1 MKPRYD
7 VIISGA
13 GPSGSLLGF
22 LFSQNNIDTLI
33 IDKKNFPRYKTC
45 AGGLQDRTI
54 DLIPFD
60 IKNTIQKRL
69 DSILFSFRGR
79 DSFSRKY
86 SSTIIHPVDRREFD
100 YFLAA
105 RAIEN
110 GCIVRFGEEVIDFE
124 SNNGVSR

>member
-1 MKPRYD
+1 MESRYD

-22 LFSQNNIDTLI
+22 LLSQNNIDTLI

-54 DLIPFD
+54 DLIPFN
-60 IKNTIQKRL
+60 IKNTIQKSL

-79 DSFSRKY
+79 DTFTRKY
-86 SSTIIHPVDRREFD
+86 SSTILLTVDRREFD
-100 YFLAA
+100 HFIAA
-105 RAIEN
+105 TA
-110 GCIVRFGEEVIDFE
+110 V
-124 SNNGVSR
+124 